1 MKSIRLST
9 IYCYICVLCIVITVT
24 SSMETNSTSPDL
36 KVHKGLK
43 REEKAAIWAALFGGI
58 VFFVGLGIFVH
69 GFFVRQYSDDYEYM
83 NRIGTL
89 QDEHRRPVAA
99 K

>member
-1 MKSIRLST
+1 MIFYIMTLFFIFPNLFLDLYFVLS
-9 IYCYICVLCIVITVT
+9 
-24 SSMETNSTSPDL
+24 
-36 KVHKGLK
+36 GLK